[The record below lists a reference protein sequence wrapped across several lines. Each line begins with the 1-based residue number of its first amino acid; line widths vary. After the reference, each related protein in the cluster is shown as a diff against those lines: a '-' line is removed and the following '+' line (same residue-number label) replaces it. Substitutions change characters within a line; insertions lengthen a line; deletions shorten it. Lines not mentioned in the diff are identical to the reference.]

1 MRKMGKRFE
10 QSLHKRRYQ
19 NIKNPVTKSASL
31 KIRKL
36 QLKTIISMADP
47 LSSENS
53 MYSCRG
59 EVVGILRCY

>member
-47 LSSENS
+47 LSTENS
-53 MYSCRG
+53 MY
-59 EVVGILRCY
+59 